1 MSSRRNTELMLLI
14 AAAFPVTLLYALYVV
29 TTGTALTFG
38 TLAVP
43 LGLFAGFAAAHIG
56 VRILAPGADPA
67 LLPVVFALSGVG
79 ITFVTR
85 LNPDAA
91 LNQVVFLFV
100 GIALMVGTLAVVKN
114 LDIVKRYKYTL
125 GLAGIILLILPIFIG
140 VDRWGSKLWIQIGSF
155 TIQPGEFAK
164 VFIVLFLA
172 GYLAENRELLSIA
185 NHNILGFKLPRL
197 RLFAPLFVVWGVCL
211 VIVAFERDL
220 GSALLFYTLFLIM
233 LYVATGRISYV
244 VIGIALLAI
253 GGFGAYQVMGHVQT
267 RFQIWLDPFSE
278 AQGSGYQ
285 LVQSL
290 YSLADGGLVGTG
302 IGKGMATLIPVVESD
317 FIFSAIGEE
326 MGLLG
331 AAAVLLLFML
341 FAVRGLTTAAR
352 AKSDL
357 AAFSATGLTA
367 AISSTSSS
375 WASRAASSW
384 PCSCARETR
393 LPAVRPTL
401 QARAPWCH
409 LPRVTLA
416 PPEHRAR
423 EPPLPLPRRAPASL
437 RARLTPTPPPLRAAR
452 TPVQAR
458 ACAAASSTHRNRACW
473 AAWLSPSASR
483 APSFCSP
490 RSLPCSLATSPISR

>member
-197 RLFAPLFVVWGVCL
+197 RLFAPLFVVWGRV
-211 VIVAFERDL
+211 
-220 GSALLFYTLFLIM
+220 
-233 LYVATGRISYV
+233 
-244 VIGIALLAI
+244 
-253 GGFGAYQVMGHVQT
+253 
-267 RFQIWLDPFSE
+267 P
-278 AQGSGYQ
+278 GY
-285 LVQSL
+285 
-290 YSLADGGLVGTG
+290 
-302 IGKGMATLIPVVESD
+302 
-317 FIFSAIGEE
+317 
-326 MGLLG
+326 
-331 AAAVLLLFML
+331 
-341 FAVRGLTTAAR
+341 RG
-352 AKSDL
+352 
-357 AAFSATGLTA
+357 
-367 AISSTSSS
+367 
-375 WASRAASSW
+375 
-384 PCSCARETR
+384 
-393 LPAVRPTL
+393 
-401 QARAPWCH
+401 
-409 LPRVTLA
+409 
-416 PPEHRAR
+416 
-423 EPPLPLPRRAPASL
+423 L
-437 RARLTPTPPPLRAAR
+437 RARPGKRPFVLHALPHHALCGHWPHILRCYWHR
-452 TPVQAR
+452 P
-458 ACAAASSTHRNRACW
+458 ACDRRLW
-473 AAWLSPSASR
+473 R
-483 APSFCSP
+483 
-490 RSLPCSLATSPISR
+490 LPGDGPCANAFPDLA